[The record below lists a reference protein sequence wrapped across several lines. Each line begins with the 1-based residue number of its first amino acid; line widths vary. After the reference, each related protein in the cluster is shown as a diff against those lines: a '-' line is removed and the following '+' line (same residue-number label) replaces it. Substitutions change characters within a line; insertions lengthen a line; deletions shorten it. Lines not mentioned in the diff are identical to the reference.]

1 MHLDAAQQIAPMS
14 SLRLSRFAAASVV
27 IGVAVVSLVACPD
40 APVPVP
46 AKTPWAPGTILP
58 AEGAVGR
65 GFVDVRGLV
74 HAHSQFSHDACDGE
88 PVDENGVRNAV
99 CADDFRRGLCQS
111 QHDFV
116 FLTDHGESFDTTEF
130 PDAILFKPDL
140 GDVLVGGGA
149 GNRIT
154 CDDGHTVV
162 VMAGSEHG
170 FMPVGLEHHIDN
182 RESYGEMTAA
192 TADALHD
199 AGAVILLAHPEDYSV
214 EQLIDMPVDGFEMYN
229 LHRNTVLGAGFA
241 LDLLVRAND
250 ADPGVPHPDLLVL
263 AIWSE
268 DPDYLKRWGNVL
280 AAGKKL
286 VTTMGTDCH
295 RNTFR
300 TILEDGERADSY
312 RRMMI
317 AFSNHLRVN
326 AGEDGL
332 VDDAEF
338 KEALKS
344 GRLWGAFEFLGYPE
358 GFDTFA
364 DSAAGVV
371 EMGGEVAVGATI
383 HATMPRVRDL
393 DPTKEAP
400 VQRLRLLKANAEDG
414 FDEVA
419 SSDADLDFVV
429 SEAGVYRVEVRI
441 LPLHLRQDLRDDDIR
456 ILDEV
461 EGDYVWIYA
470 NPFYV
475 R

>member
-1 MHLDAAQQIAPMS
+1 MSRIQIR
-14 SLRLSRFAAASVV
+14 RLVLVSVV
-27 IGVAVVSLVACPD
+27 AGVAVVGVSGLGGCPD
-40 APVPVP
+40 APAPVP
-46 AKTPWAPGTILP
+46 AKTPWAPGTIFP
-58 AEGAVGR
+58 AEGPVGR

-130 PDAILFKPDL
+130 PETLLFRADL
-140 GDVLVGGGA
+140 GDELVGDGS

-154 CDDGHTVV
+154 CDDGHKVV

-170 FMPVGLEHHIDN
+170 FMPVGLEHHIDD
-182 RESYGEMTAA
+182 RGLYGQMTEQTA
-192 TADALHD
+192 TAERD
-199 AGAVILLAHPEDYSV
+199 AGAVILLAHPENYSV

-229 LHRNTVLGAGFA
+229 LHQNTVLGAGFA

-250 ADPGVPHPDLLVL
+250 EDPGVPHPDLLVL
-263 AIWSE
+263 AIWNE

-280 AAGKKL
+280 AAGKRL

-317 AFSNHLRVN
+317 AFSNHLRVD
-326 AGEDGL
+326 AGDDGL
-332 VDDAEF
+332 VDDAEL

-364 DSAAGVV
+364 DSAAGIV
-371 EMGGEVAVGATI
+371 ELGGDVAVGATI

-393 DPTKEAP
+393 DPSKEPP
-400 VQRLRLLKANAEDG
+400 VQRLRLLKANSEDG

-419 SSDADLDFVV
+419 SSEGDLEFVV
-429 SEAGVYRVEVRI
+429 GEAGVYRVEVRM